1 MNKKTLYF
9 LSLLFIL
16 SIIIYSNTDL
26 LGPITKE
33 KILES
38 FPDWNDVVASYSPK
52 HEVIEK
58 LKLIDYEVK
67 IEVFLGTWCPD
78 SVRNVS
84 AYFKIMDMVDN
95 PLIQTSY
102 IGIPRDNDSRKPF
115 IEGRNIIKVPTF
127 IILINDEEKGRII
140 ENPVKSVE
148 EDLLDIINKQK
159 PSQNFQIEA
168 IVINSNTYCIIRN
181 YRPSK

>member
-1 MNKKTLYF
+1 MNKKTLHF

-16 SIIIYSNTDL
+16 SIPIYGNTDL
-26 LGPITKE
+26 LGLITKE

-95 PLIQTSY
+95 PLIQTNY
-102 IGIPRDNDSRKPF
+102 IGIPRGKESRKKY
-115 IEGRNIIKVPTF
+115 IKGKNILKVPTF
-127 IILINDEEKGRII
+127 IVFINDKEKGRII
-140 ENPVKSVE
+140 ENPTKTVE
-148 EDLLDIINKQK
+148 EDLRDIIN
-159 PSQNFQIEA
+159 
-168 IVINSNTYCIIRN
+168 R
-181 YRPSK
+181 